1 MQSFKVGKTP
11 AAGASGSCLRTT
23 YQTLKPGTFIG
34 VVVTSLK
41 RTGP

>member
-11 AAGASGSCLRTT
+11 APEPPARALRTT